1 MNYSLASDEAVKGKM
16 PSKSSLRTSRFYTQ
30 QVFLSP
36 WCFCGNYS
44 SPVCHTVLFVFE
56 GCAWSEQSLMM
67 EEGGERK
74 NTSNNTGL
82 KLGTETAFFLHIGEP
97 EVFVCPKLSTIKT
110 FI

>member
-1 MNYSLASDEAVKGKM
+1 
-16 PSKSSLRTSRFYTQ
+16 
-30 QVFLSP
+30 
-36 WCFCGNYS
+36 
-44 SPVCHTVLFVFE
+44 
-56 GCAWSEQSLMM
+56 MM